1 VDNFIGKEYLIAINT
16 IKFDTQISTFNR
28 LQEDS
33 EYKKTLESIRGAGQ
47 VDPVYL
53 DNGYCIDGRHRHKA
67 LTELGVDSIKVID
80 INPELSIAE
89 KLVLSNRDLVSGRD
103 LNTSQLAI
111 QAFKFGEMT
120 GVSKRAVALQF
131 GVSKMQLT
139 FAGEVK
145 RYLPEAYQ
153 SLITTGKAEVG
164 GKHTQSLQAI
174 YRYINAYVKTGT
186 DIPDKAPS
194 TLDYDKLINTEK
206 GKEVFWNIY
215 NEERRPDPVLA
226 EHLIQYVN
234 LRFAEANDTQ

>member
-1 VDNFIGKEYLIAINT
+1 VDKFIGKEYLVATNT

-28 LQEDS
+28 LQADS
-33 EYKKTLESIRGAGQ
+33 EYKKTLESIRSVGQ

-53 DNGYCIDGRHRHKA
+53 DNGYCIDGRHRYKA
-67 LTELGVDSIKVID
+67 LIELGIGSIKVLD

-89 KLVLSNRDLVSGRD
+89 KLTLSNRDLVSGRD
-103 LNTSQLAI
+103 LNKSQLAI

-131 GVSKMQLT
+131 GVSVMQLT

-153 SLITTGKAEVG
+153 SLIATGKAEVD
-164 GKHTQSLQAI
+164 GKYTQSLQAI
-174 YRYINAYVKTGT
+174 YRYINANVKPGA
-186 DIPDKAPS
+186 DIPDNTPS
-194 TLDYDKLINTEK
+194 TLDYDKLINTEQ
-206 GKEVFWNIY
+206 GKELFWNIY
-215 NEERRPDPVLA
+215 NEDRRSDPVLA

-234 LRFAEANDTQ
+234 MRFAEASNTQ

>member
-1 VDNFIGKEYLIAINT
+1 VDNFIGKEYLVATNT

-89 KLVLSNRDLVSGRD
+89 KLALSNRDLVSGRD
-103 LNTSQLAI
+103 LNKSQLAI

-131 GVSKMQLT
+131 GVSVMQLT

-145 RYLPEAYQ
+145 RYLPDAYE
-153 SLITTGKAEVG
+153 SLIATGKAEVG

-174 YRYINAYVKTGT
+174 YRYINANVKPG
-186 DIPDKAPS
+186 PDMPNNTPS

-206 GKEVFWNIY
+206 GKELFWNIY
-215 NEERRPDPVLA
+215 NEDRRPDPALA

-234 LRFAEANDTQ
+234 ILFVGANNAQ